1 MIAYTFNLSKD
12 LSANPG
18 SSAYSAW
25 TSNLDAFNLNSPQLS
40 YSSFAVP
47 HRVVGSLTYRIEYA
61 KNFATSI
68 SIYYNGAA
76 QGRSS
81 VAYSNDMTGDGASSD
96 LIYVP
101 NNKYELAF
109 VDVAGKM
116 TAQEQ
121 SDKFMEYVQNDK
133 YLSKRQGQY
142 AERFGVVNPWKNRW
156 DVKVIQDVFAN
167 FGTDRRYTLQLSLDI
182 VNAGNLLSKNWG
194 VYTKSGLAINYNV
207 IMPLKYMGVNPGG
220 QPTYTLN
227 AKDIADFDAKNQ
239 QINSVSTG
247 STWGMQLGIRLLF

>member
-1 MIAYTFNLSKD
+1 
-12 LSANPG
+12 
-18 SSAYSAW
+18 
-25 TSNLDAFNLNSPQLS
+25 
-40 YSSFAVP
+40 
-47 HRVVGSLTYRIEYA
+47 
-61 KNFATSI
+61 
-68 SIYYNGAA
+68 
-76 QGRSS
+76 
-81 VAYSNDMTGDGASSD
+81 
-96 LIYVP
+96 
-101 NNKYELAF
+101 
-109 VDVAGKM
+109 
-116 TAQEQ
+116 
-121 SDKFMEYVQNDK
+121 MEYVQNDK

-194 VYTKSGLAINYNV
+194 IYTRSGLANSYDV
-207 IMPLKYMGVNPGG
+207 IMPLKYMGVNAGG

-227 AKDIADFDAKNQ
+227 ATDIANFDAKNQ